1 MPKPIRNSR
10 TVRPLKSKGMATRA
24 AILDAA
30 HEVFKDTGY
39 YGSSI
44 SEISRRCG
52 VSMGTFYH
60 YFKNK
65 EQVFLEL
72 NDQIISRFMER
83 AESSPPTD
91 PGFEGRLRRVI
102 GLLMDHTLENFAFHR
117 ILGESELT
125 DRATIAY
132 YDSITQYYRGF
143 FQREIQ
149 ARQIRPFDLDVL
161 AYGLMGICYFNS
173 LDWGTPDEKPP
184 RAELV
189 EQITDLIIGGIN
201 GPALW
206 ERSPDWSL
214 FSLPEPAPLQSEDKK
229 PSTKG
234 EKTRQA
240 ILLAAEKVIGQR
252 GINRANISEITREA
266 GVAQGTFYVHFKSKS
281 DLIEGFVRYI
291 NHEMRLEIQRAASGT
306 RDRRDAERVGIM
318 TFLDFIRR
326 HREIYRVVP
335 ECEMISKEVS
345 RWYYQTLARGYI
357 KGLEKGIE
365 RGEIRPLGATFMG
378 RSLMGF
384 VHFIGLKKIIWSADR
399 HPANST
405 QLFQDMI
412 ECILFGVKIS

>member
-1 MPKPIRNSR
+1 MPKPITNSN

-72 NDQIISRFMER
+72 NDQIISRFLER
-83 AESSPPTD
+83 ADASPPTNSR
-91 PGFEGRLRRVI
+91 FEGRLRRVI

-149 ARQIRPFDLDVL
+149 AGQIRPFYPNVL
-161 AYGLMGICYFNS
+161 ADGLKGICYFNS
-173 LDWGTPDEKPP
+173 LDWGTLDVTPS

-189 EQITDLIIGGIN
+189 EQITDLAMSGIN
-201 GPALW
+201 GPVPW
-206 ERSPDWSL
+206 EKSVGWTL
-214 FSLPEPAPLQSEDKK
+214 FSLPEPAPLKPEDKE
-229 PSTKG
+229 PMTKG

-281 DLIEGFVRYI
+281 DLIDGFVRYI
-291 NHEMRLEIQRAASGT
+291 NHEMRREIQRAVAGT
-306 RDRRDAERVGIM
+306 RDRRDVERVGIL
-318 TFLDFIRR
+318 TFLEFLRR
-326 HREIYRVVP
+326 HWKIYRVVP
-335 ECEMISKEVS
+335 ECEMISREVS
-345 RWYYQTLARGYI
+345 QWYYQTLVKGYI
-357 KGLEKGIE
+357 KGLEQGIE
-365 RGEIRPLGATFMG
+365 RGEIRPLNATFIG

-384 VHFIGLKKIIWSADR
+384 VHFIGLKKIIWNPDP
-399 HPANST
+399 HPENSG
-405 QLFQDMI
+405 QLFENMI
-412 ECILFGVKIS
+412 EFILFGVKVS